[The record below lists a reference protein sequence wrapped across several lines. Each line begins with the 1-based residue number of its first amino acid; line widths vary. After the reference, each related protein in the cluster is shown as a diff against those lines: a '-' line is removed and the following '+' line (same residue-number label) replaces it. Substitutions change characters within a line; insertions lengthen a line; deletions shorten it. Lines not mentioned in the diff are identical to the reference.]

1 MLIESFVSCRGGNWL
16 GSVGTQK
23 SAVLPYFL
31 PGPRKPIYPYGE
43 PALIAHTPTGYIVLV
58 KILSSSRFGRKIEQS

>member
-31 PGPRKPIYPYGE
+31 PGPRKPQINYGE
-43 PALIAHTPTGYIVLV
+43 ACAVGAASTLIWFC
-58 KILSSSRFGRKIEQS
+58 S

>member
-23 SAVLPYFL
+23 SADLPYFL
-31 PGPRKPIYPYGE
+31 PGPRKPQINYGE
-43 PALIAHTPTGYIVLV
+43 ACAVGAASTLIWFC
-58 KILSSSRFGRKIEQS
+58 S